1 MKEVLAAQNERIL
14 TLQLLLEALVDELIE
29 TKKIKEEKL
38 DDRFKDKMEWAQRE
52 IKKARNERVML
63 QGPAGEMEF
72 VKSKK
77 VDSYLQKGWII
88 RGINFVKQNEQLMD
102 TIRDYDDRQIG
113 TQIKIESMLQ
123 KMKEIDIRGSFE
135 SDDEVGAV
143 FSELK
148 ETIET
153 YKNEI

>member
-1 MKEVLAAQNERIL
+1 MDYLIGFLLIIL
-14 TLQLLLEALVDELIE
+14 LPASIIFNILLL
-29 TKKIKEEKL
+29 
-38 DDRFKDKMEWAQRE
+38 F
-52 IKKARNERVML
+52 
-63 QGPAGEMEF
+63 
-72 VKSKK
+72 
-77 VDSYLQKGWII
+77 

-102 TIRDYDDRQIG
+102 TIKEYDSRELD
-113 TQIKIESMLQ
+113 TQVKLESMLQ

-153 YKNEI
+153 YKNQI

>member
-1 MKEVLAAQNERIL
+1 MDYLIGFLLIIL
-14 TLQLLLEALVDELIE
+14 LPASIIFNILLL
-29 TKKIKEEKL
+29 
-38 DDRFKDKMEWAQRE
+38 F
-52 IKKARNERVML
+52 
-63 QGPAGEMEF
+63 
-72 VKSKK
+72 
-77 VDSYLQKGWII
+77 

-102 TIRDYDDRQIG
+102 TIRDYDDRQIN
-113 TQIKIESMLQ
+113 TQIKLESMLQ